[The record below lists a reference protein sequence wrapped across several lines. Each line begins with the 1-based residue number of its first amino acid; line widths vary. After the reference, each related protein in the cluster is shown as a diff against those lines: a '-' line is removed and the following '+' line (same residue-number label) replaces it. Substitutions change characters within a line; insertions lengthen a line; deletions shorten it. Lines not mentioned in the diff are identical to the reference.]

1 MNLVTRLALTAL
13 GRVGPRPP
21 TGAARDR
28 VRLPRPDRTGGLP
41 LMQALAQRHST
52 REFRDD
58 ALPLPVLGQLLW
70 AADGVNRPRSR
81 SRTAPSAM
89 NAQEI
94 DLYVALPQGLYRY
107 DPPTHALELM
117 QALDVRGLTGVQDFV
132 EVAPVELMM
141 VATPAR
147 LPLVPAASRIPYA
160 AACAGA
166 IAQNVYLACTSLGL
180 ACVVRGWFDER
191 RLARALKLAR
201 GQRILLAQTVGL
213 PAAR

>member
-1 MNLVTRLALTAL
+1 
-13 GRVGPRPP
+13 
-21 TGAARDR
+21 
-28 VRLPRPDRTGGLP
+28 
-41 LMQALAQRHST
+41 
-52 REFRDD
+52 
-58 ALPLPVLGQLLW
+58 
-70 AADGVNRPRSR
+70 
-81 SRTAPSAM
+81 M

-107 DPPTHALELM
+107 DAPAHALDLL

-147 LPLVPAASRIPYA
+147 MPLVPAASRVTYA

-166 IAQNVYLACTSLGL
+166 IAQNVYLACASLGL

-191 RLARALKLAR
+191 RLARTLKLAR
-201 GQRILLAQTVGL
+201 GQRVLLAQTVGQ